1 MRSKAKSNTVRR
13 SVALPRRLVQEASS
27 LAGPEL
33 RHNWNRL
40 VTVALQEFAARRRRL
55 AFEQAMEQMA
65 ADPALR
71 SECGAISREFRR
83 ADGDGL

>member
-13 SVALPRRLVQEASS
+13 SVALPRRLVEEASS

-40 VTVALQEFAARRRRL
+40 VTIALQEFAARRQM
-55 AFEQAMEQMA
+55 AFVQAMERMA

-71 SECGAISREFRR
+71 SECRAISREFRR
-83 ADGDGL
+83 ADADGL

>member
-13 SVALPRRLVQEASS
+13 SVALPRRPVQEASS

-55 AFEQAMEQMA
+55 AFEQASERMA
-65 ADPALR
+65 ADPAMR
-71 SECGAISREFRR
+71 SDCCAISREFRR
-83 ADGDGL
+83 ADADGL